1 MATKKE
7 EDAEQA
13 FFAEKLK
20 EQNTMDKHTKDA
32 EHQHKAGDEYKDSL
46 GQGNP
51 AIDLEKKNI
60 AEAEKRNKELEAE
73 AKKAE
78 K

>member
-1 MATKKE
+1 
-7 EDAEQA
+7 
-13 FFAEKLK
+13 
-20 EQNTMDKHTKDA
+20 MDKHTKDA
-32 EHQHKAGDEYKDSL
+32 EQQHKAGDVFKDSL
-46 GQGNP
+46 GQENS
-51 AIDLEKKNI
+51 AHDLEKKNI